1 MFRRVL
7 FYLALGSV
15 GVTVVVAIF
24 AYFELKSSLPQMEG
38 EITFD
43 RLTNRVV
50 VTYDEYAVPEITA
63 RTRLDALRVLG
74 FVTAQDR
81 MFQMDL
87 LRRKSG
93 GRLAEVFGMVAVV
106 NDRIQHD
113 LGFDRIAE
121 RIAEVLPTDQKAAL
135 NAYADGVNHYL
146 LKADSFPPEFT
157 LLGYK
162 PEKWMPKDSILVA
175 LNMFQI
181 LSWSGP
187 EERMLSIMEQCL
199 PRQVI
204 KFLTPDTDI
213 YSTVLMGGSGSAR
226 PIMPIPY
233 IALKRLVEQ
242 GANSKV
248 AVRIVP
254 QAAILG
260 SNNWVVSGTKTN
272 AGRAILANDMHLP
285 LSVPNIWYRAGLHY
299 AEVNLSGITLPG
311 LPTMIVGFNNRVA
324 WGYTNLMADVVDLVM
339 LQLNP
344 EEAEEYRT
352 SDGWTK
358 FVTLRYHIPVKGH
371 DSVEHIVKMTRW
383 GPVAPTPLLGRAV
396 AIRWSALDETGVDFG
411 LLHMDQVSSV
421 EQAITVM
428 KHAGSPPMNVVL
440 ADDSG
445 HIGWTLTGRFPKRE
459 GGDGSVSRHWHDGHN
474 GWSGYLPASELPQLI
489 DPPSGFIVTANN
501 RTLGKSYP
509 HKLGHNFAHSYRAY
523 RISQQLRA
531 MENISEKDLFALQ
544 LDTRSEFY
552 DFYRTLAIDLIG
564 RSAMKNQP
572 EWTNIS
578 EQLLAWNGRA
588 DIDSQ
593 GLFILVAFRG
603 ALIKRVFEPYLRSC
617 SALDNSFVYRWFEMD
632 TPMRQLLTEK
642 NPQTLPEPTRYAD
655 WDAFLF
661 AVLEQAVAN
670 LKQDYGLNSLQDFTW
685 GQANRTELAHPLARA
700 FTVLSPLLN
709 MPAAEL
715 AGCSYCVR
723 VARKLHGASERLVIS
738 PGRPDLGI
746 FQMPGGQSG
755 HPLSP
760 HYSDHQ
766 KFWVNGIAMPFVP
779 SGAKKQLN
787 FSPAPK
793 LKTRYIAP
801 Y

>member
-1 MFRRVL
+1 
-7 FYLALGSV
+7 
-15 GVTVVVAIF
+15 
-24 AYFELKSSLPQMEG
+24 
-38 EITFD
+38 
-43 RLTNRVV
+43 
-50 VTYDEYAVPEITA
+50 
-63 RTRLDALRVLG
+63 
-74 FVTAQDR
+74 
-81 MFQMDL
+81 
-87 LRRKSG
+87 
-93 GRLAEVFGMVAVV
+93 
-106 NDRIQHD
+106 
-113 LGFDRIAE
+113 
-121 RIAEVLPTDQKAAL
+121 
-135 NAYADGVNHYL
+135 
-146 LKADSFPPEFT
+146 
-157 LLGYK
+157 
-162 PEKWMPKDSILVA
+162 
-175 LNMFQI
+175 
-181 LSWSGP
+181 
-187 EERMLSIMEQCL
+187 
-199 PRQVI
+199 
-204 KFLTPDTDI
+204 
-213 YSTVLMGGSGSAR
+213 MGGSGSAR